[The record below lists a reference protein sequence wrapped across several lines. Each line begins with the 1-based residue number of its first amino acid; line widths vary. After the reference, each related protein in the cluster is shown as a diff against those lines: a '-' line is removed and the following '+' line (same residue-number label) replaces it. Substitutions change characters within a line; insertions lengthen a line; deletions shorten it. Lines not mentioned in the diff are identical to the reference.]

1 MILFNNFLILLTDLR
16 PVIDPDSKVAF
27 SLFGIP
33 IAWYAVIILSGALI
47 ATIYGYYRFG
57 KPLGLSSDT
66 VFTGLVL
73 GLLFGIIGAR
83 LYYVIFT
90 ASSGEIHYDSFMDV
104 INPRNGGLAIHGGII
119 AAAIFLFVYC
129 RKKHIKLI
137 YLLEIAMPLILFA
150 QVVGRWGNFI
160 NQEAFG
166 GLVKVDALNTIGP
179 LTNTTQLTDSILI
192 AQREALSKLWVP
204 DFVINR
210 MYIQSSSATGCAGY
224 YYPTFYFESIANF
237 IGIIIYM
244 VVRKY
249 WKKVL
254 VGDGISFYLIWYGI
268 VRLFIELMRT
278 DPLMLGKTGIR
289 VAVLTS
295 IIYIILGLVFIIVR
309 RILKYKMISCKEALY
324 DRNSSIME
332 EGFETPKEPFI
343 LKKIVDVFKKKDSN
357 EDSSQKDEE

>member
-210 MYIQSSSATGCAGY
+210 MYIQSSSATGFVCAGY

-237 IGIIIYM
+237 IGIIICLLYTS
-244 VVRKY
+244 
-249 WKKVL
+249 
-254 VGDGISFYLIWYGI
+254 DAAD
-268 VRLFIELMRT
+268 EL
-278 DPLMLGKTGIR
+278 
-289 VAVLTS
+289 
-295 IIYIILGLVFIIVR
+295 
-309 RILKYKMISCKEALY
+309 
-324 DRNSSIME
+324 
-332 EGFETPKEPFI
+332 
-343 LKKIVDVFKKKDSN
+343 
-357 EDSSQKDEE
+357 